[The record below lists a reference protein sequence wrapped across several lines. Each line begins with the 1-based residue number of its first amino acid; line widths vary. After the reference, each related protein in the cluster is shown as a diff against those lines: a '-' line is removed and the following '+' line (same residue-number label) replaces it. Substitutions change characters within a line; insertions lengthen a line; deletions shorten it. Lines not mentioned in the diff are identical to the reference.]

1 MQRRGCFRTSF
12 EFARLLY
19 ALDPWNDP
27 HGALLHLDFL
37 PFKAHQTDWLLSVW
51 DIFTSWKKQEPEK
64 LVKRMDPTLLPG
76 WNYSRAL
83 ALHIK
88 EKGEKSKVRVYLLLN
103 KSLLTSCRTT
113 RRARRRWWMLSR
125 LFHL

>member
-1 MQRRGCFRTSF
+1 M
-12 EFARLLY
+12 
-19 ALDPWNDP
+19 
-27 HGALLHLDFL
+27 
-37 PFKAHQTDWLLSVW
+37 SVW

-83 ALHIK
+83 ALYIK
-88 EKGEKSKVRVYLLLN
+88 EKGEKLKVCAHIITI
-103 KSLLTSCRTT
+103 KPMLTSYRNMM
-113 RRARRRWWMLSR
+113 RARRRWWMLSR